1 MRARFLKITSYLFI
15 PLIGLLLC
23 SCSTEKVELQ
33 PKTEA
38 DYIFYPSLPNSPRY
52 QYLTTFSTSRDIEK
66 KKGKLLQFVAGE
78 EEEKPRGI
86 QKAYGV
92 DIYDGVIYVCD
103 IGGGVVVSLDLKTRE
118 FSYIGLSG
126 SGKTIQP
133 VNVKIDPANEILYV
147 ADIGRKQV
155 VSFDLSGKPLQ
166 FFGAKEQFEPSDV
179 DFYGDNLFV
188 CDVKG
193 HKIHVLDKTTGD
205 PLYEIGKPGSGEG
218 ELFHPS
224 NICIHD
230 GSLYVSDTTNFRIQE
245 FDLEGNF
252 LRTYGRIGDRPGE
265 FSRNKGIALDNE
277 GRIYVVDAAFE
288 NVQVFDRD
296 FQLLLYMF
304 GPGVEPHNINL
315 PAGIAVDYDN
325 LEYFEPY
332 LSPRF
337 EAEYLLF
344 VTSNFGLNKVNVYA
358 FGTYQQ

>member
-1 MRARFLKITSYLFI
+1 MRKGMSRIRIYYLLI
-15 PLIGLLLC
+15 PILCLLFY
-23 SCSTEKVELQ
+23 SCGPKKVEIQ
-33 PKTEA
+33 PEA
-38 DYIFYPSLPNSPRY
+38 DYIFYPSLPNNPRY
-52 QYLTTFSTSRDIEK
+52 QYLTTFSTSKDIEK
-66 KKGKLLQFVAGE
+66 EKSKLLKFVAGQ

-103 IGGGVVVSLDLKTRE
+103 IGGGVVVTLNLKTRE
-118 FSYIGLSG
+118 FGYIGLSG
-126 SGKTIQP
+126 SGKTIKP
-133 VNVKIDPANEILYV
+133 VNVEVDAENQIIYV

-155 VSFDLSGKPLQ
+155 VSFDLSGKPLM
-166 FFGAKEQFEPSDV
+166 FYGKKEQFEPSDV
-179 DFYGDNLFV
+179 DFYGDSLFV

-193 HKIHVLDKTTGD
+193 HKIHVLDRKTGD
-205 PLYEIGKPGSGEG
+205 PLYEIGKPGSADG

-224 NICIHD
+224 NICIHED
-230 GSLYVSDTTNFRIQE
+230 RLYVSDTTNFRVQV
-245 FDLEGNF
+245 FDLEGKF
-252 LRTYGRIGDRPGE
+252 LRKYGRIGDSPGE
-265 FSRNKGIALDNE
+265 FSRNKGIAVDKE

-296 FQLLLYMF
+296 FKLLLFMLN
-304 GPGVEPHNINL
+304 PGGERHNINL
-315 PAGIAVDYDN
+315 PAGIAIDYDN
-325 LEYFEPY
+325 LEYFKPF

>member
-1 MRARFLKITSYLFI
+1 MRAKFLTSARYLFI
-15 PLIGLLLC
+15 PFMILLLG
-23 SCSTEKVELQ
+23 SCATEKVELQ
-33 PKTEA
+33 PEA

-52 QYLTTFSTSRDIEK
+52 QYLTTFSTSQDIEK

-92 DIYDGVIYVCD
+92 EIYDGVIYVCD
-103 IGGGVVVSLDLKTRE
+103 IGGGVVVTLNLKTRE
-118 FSYIGLSG
+118 FGYIGLSG
-126 SGKTIQP
+126 SGKTIKP
-133 VNVKIDPANEILYV
+133 VNIKIDPINQILYV
-147 ADIGRKQV
+147 ADIGRLQV

-166 FFGAKEQFEPSDV
+166 FYGAKEQFEPSDV
-179 DFYGDNLFV
+179 DFYEDKLFV

-193 HKIHVLDKTTGD
+193 HKIHVLDKKTGD
-205 PLYEIGKPGSGEG
+205 PLYEIGKPGSAEG

-224 NICIHD
+224 NICIYNE
-230 GSLYVSDTTNFRIQE
+230 SLYVSDTTNFRIQE

-252 LRTYGRIGDRPGE
+252 LRAYGRIGDQPGE
-265 FSRNKGIALDNE
+265 FSRNKGIALDKE

-296 FQLLLYMF
+296 FQLLLFML
-304 GPGVEPHNINL
+304 GPGVERHNINL

-325 LEYFEPY
+325 LEYFKPF

-337 EAEYLLF
+337 KAEYLLF